1 VQHFL
6 PLRTGVLA
14 VLTAILCQAALA
26 QDAPNKEAQ
35 IRDAKGLPPRAS
47 PADYQAKAQ
56 AGAYTIAAEFTGHS
70 VAMPESVLSTDD
82 FVVVEVGLFG
92 PPEARIK
99 LSFEDFSLRINGKK
113 TPVPAQPY
121 GLVFKSLKDPELEPS
136 AEAKSKTSLDT
147 GAGGKGQGGANAPPE
162 PVHIPIEVKRAMEQ
176 HVQKAALPEG
186 ERTLP
191 QAGLIFFGYTGKSA
205 GIHSVELIYSG
216 AAGKAVLA
224 LNP

>member
-1 VQHFL
+1 MHCHL
-6 PLRTGVLA
+6 PRIGVVA
-14 VLTAILCQAALA
+14 VLTAILCQGALA
-26 QDAPNKEAQ
+26 QDAASKEAQ
-35 IRDAKGLPPRAS
+35 VREAKGLPPRAS

-56 AGAYTIAAEFTGHS
+56 TGAYTIAAEFTGHS
-70 VAMPESVLSTDD
+70 VAMPESILSTEE

-92 PPEARIK
+92 PPDAKIN
-99 LSFEDFSLRINGKK
+99 LSFQDFSLRVNGKK
-113 TPVPAQPY
+113 MTVPAQPY
-121 GLVFKSLKDPELEPS
+121 GLVLKSLKDPELEPS

-186 ERTLP
+186 ERALP

-205 GIHSVELIYSG
+205 GIRSVELIYSG